1 MTPEAAP
8 VGIAP
13 MLVLPLVRAVLALPQ
28 AGACEWS
35 LNARVAGLRVGITL
49 QAVFVADTAP
59 PVLTDVD
66 LSSLRDRLAQLFGQS
81 AQLTISPRPPSVT
94 LDLPRLQEEHD
105 DHDRADR

>member
-1 MTPEAAP
+1 
-8 VGIAP
+8 

-28 AGACEWS
+28 AGACEWA

-49 QAVFVADTAP
+49 QAVVVPDIAP
-59 PVLTDVD
+59 PALSDVD
-66 LSSLRDRLAQLFGQS
+66 LSSLRNRLAHLFGQS
-81 AQLTISPRPPSVT
+81 AQLTISPLLPSVT